1 MDPKGRFQPVRG
13 PEDLHLQHV
22 QSAALG
28 SSSAWRRLLL
38 RTEPASHA
46 AGTGW
51 PRLPEVLPGPA
62 PGPPSR
68 PALGAG
74 GSEPHPAQKTRRL
87 RPVEAPKSRE
97 NSPGSVRAFSNTI
110 DNREEVPQGSSAQT
124 RHASLAP
131 PRLKCA
137 GAPAALF
144 SALPSACLQTSAA
157 VGSYVAP
164 GPPEA
169 EGGTARP
176 GAPRAWRPAVC
187 PS

>member
-1 MDPKGRFQPVRG
+1 MAPPTPGVAWTQPTHTAGWRLG
-13 PEDLHLQHV
+13 APPRPED
-22 QSAALG
+22 
-28 SSSAWRRLLL
+28 
-38 RTEPASHA
+38 
-46 AGTGW
+46 
-51 PRLPEVLPGPA
+51 PE
-62 PGPPSR
+62 
-68 PALGAG
+68 
-74 GSEPHPAQKTRRL
+74 TRAR
-87 RPVEAPKSRE
+87 VAPKSRE

-169 EGGTARP
+169 ERGTARP